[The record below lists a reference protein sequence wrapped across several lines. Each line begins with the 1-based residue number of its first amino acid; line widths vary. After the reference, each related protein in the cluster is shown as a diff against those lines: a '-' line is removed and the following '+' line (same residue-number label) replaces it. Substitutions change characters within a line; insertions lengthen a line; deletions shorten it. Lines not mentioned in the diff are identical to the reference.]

1 MFKDYENKIFNI
13 KKEAMLKEQNYKDFK
28 IFYYDDKY
36 LEIGKK
42 KIEKNFKTVKILKNS
57 KRNYVSEIE
66 IDGTNFIMKEPRNE
80 YIIPQRKIMTI
91 FKKGEVLSTLININ
105 KLIDEYGFKE
115 YVRPFLA
122 IVRRKN
128 KMINYSLLLMK
139 KIDGVEEKNLDVLI
153 ELIKKIHK
161 KGFYHGDFN
170 PSNFLN
176 SNEKTF
182 ILDTQGKKMIF
193 GNYRAHYDML
203 TMKIDTYQDMEYPY
217 SKNIFYYF
225 ALTIKKF
232 KKLYFVRKIKEFKK
246 KLREK
251 GWKI

>member
-1 MFKDYENKIFNI
+1 MKVKFSIL
-13 KKEAMLKEQNYKDFK
+13 KKEAMLKEQTYKDFK

-42 KIEKNFKTVKILKNS
+42 IIEKNFKTIKILKDS

-66 IDGTNFIMKEPRNE
+66 IEETNFIMKEPRNE

-161 KGFYHGDFN
+161 KYKN
-170 PSNFLN
+170 
-176 SNEKTF
+176 
-182 ILDTQGKKMIF
+182 
-193 GNYRAHYDML
+193 HYC
-203 TMKIDTYQDMEYPY
+203 
-217 SKNIFYYF
+217 
-225 ALTIKKF
+225 
-232 KKLYFVRKIKEFKK
+232 
-246 KLREK
+246 
-251 GWKI
+251 

>member
-1 MFKDYENKIFNI
+1 
-13 KKEAMLKEQNYKDFK
+13 MLKEQNYKDFK

-42 KIEKNFKTVKILKNS
+42 IIEKNFKIVKILKDS

-66 IDGTNFIMKEPRNE
+66 IEETNFIMKEPRNE

-176 SNEKTF
+176 SNGKIY

-203 TMKIDTYQDMEYPY
+203 TMEMDNYPNMKYPY
-217 SKNIFYYF
+217 PKNIFYYF
-225 ALTIKKF
+225 ALFIKKL
-232 KKLYFVRKIKEFKK
+232 KKLPMIEKIKTYKK

>member
-1 MFKDYENKIFNI
+1 
-13 KKEAMLKEQNYKDFK
+13 MLKEQNYKDFK

-42 KIEKNFKTVKILKNS
+42 IIEKNFKTIKILKDS

-66 IDGTNFIMKEPRNE
+66 IEETNFIMKEPRNE

-203 TMKIDTYQDMEYPY
+203 TMKIDSYQEMEYPY
-217 SKNIFYYF
+217 KKNIFYYF
-225 ALTIKKF
+225 AIFMKKIKKLKF
-232 KKLYFVRKIKEFKK
+232 IEKIKEKKK

-251 GWKI
+251 DWKI

>member
-1 MFKDYENKIFNI
+1 MI
-13 KKEAMLKEQNYKDFK
+13 KEQDYRGFK
-28 IFYYDDKY
+28 IFYYDEKY
-36 LEIGKK
+36 LEFGKK
-42 KIEKNFKTVKILKNS
+42 IIEKDFKTIEILKDT

-66 IDGTNFIMKEPRNE
+66 IERNNFIMKEPRNE
-80 YIIPQRKIMTI
+80 YIIPQRKIMTF
-91 FKKGEVLSTLININ
+91 FKKGEVLNTLININ

-115 YVRPFLA
+115 YARPFLA
-122 IVRRKN
+122 IVKRKN
-128 KMINYSLLLMK
+128 KMINYSLLLME
-139 KIDGVEEKNLDVLI
+139 KIEGEIEEKNLDMLI

-161 KGFYHGDFN
+161 KGFN

-176 SNEKTF
+176 SNGKIY

-203 TMKIDTYQDMEYPY
+203 TMEMDNYLNMKYPY
-217 SKNIFYYF
+217 PKNIFYYF
-225 ALTIKKF
+225 ALFIKKL
-232 KKLYFVRKIKEFKK
+232 KKLPMIEKIKTYKK